1 MSRTAPSRAAFVL
14 RMASREIRAAPRR
27 LLVLTGSVAIGVA
40 ALVAIGSFADNLRA
54 SVREQ
59 ARALLGADFALS
71 SRRPLPEA
79 AERVLDTLR
88 ARGGTVARLTSFGGM
103 AYVPRT
109 SGTRL
114 VQVAAAEP
122 GYPFYGEIRT
132 EPAAAWRELQQG
144 GRVVVDPAL
153 LTALGARRGDT
164 LSLGE
169 ARFVISGVVVSAPG
183 NVGIRTAFGP
193 RIYIAAGDVAATR
206 LLRFGSRAQ
215 YEAFVRLPANVSP
228 ERLAGQYRRP
238 LRPARVTVRTVSE
251 DRQDLNETLGRLAG
265 YLGLVGLIALLLG
278 GVGVASA
285 VVVSIRQRLDTI
297 AVLRCLGATARDV
310 LLVYAAEAAV
320 MGLAGG
326 AAGAALGLLAQ
337 RLLPALLAGL
347 LPVDVRPSVSPS
359 AVAIGVGTG
368 LWVSLVFASIPLLGV
383 RRVPPLAALRR
394 DAEAEGR
401 RFDVPRALAML
412 ALAASAVVLAAHQV
426 GSWRQGA
433 IFSAAVGV
441 ALLVL
446 WLAAWGLVRAVR
458 RWLPGAWPY
467 VWRQGL
473 ANLHR
478 PSNQTATVVLG
489 IGFGA
494 FLLGTLFLVQY
505 NLLRTLRVSGGPER
519 PNLVLFD
526 IQTDQLESVRRTLAE
541 RGDPVIGPVPI
552 VPMRIQSL
560 KGRPVAAP
568 AADTAADTTADTA
581 ANPAGGTDGPGLG
594 NWAVRREYRSTYR
607 DSLVSSERLV
617 AGRWWTAGART
628 PEISMEQDVARELGL
643 RVGDEVV
650 WDVQGVPLTTRIA
663 SLREVNWAR
672 FEPNFFVVFAPG
684 VLESAPQTLVVLTRV
699 PAAAERGALQR
710 RMAERLPNVTS
721 LDLSNLQATLERLID
736 RVVLAI
742 RFMALFTL
750 GTGALVLVGAL
761 ATSRFQRVREGAL
774 LRTLGATRAQLF
786 RIVLSEY
793 LSLGAIAALVSLVLA
808 GAAGWAL
815 ARYVFDGSFTLP
827 VLPLAGLGAGVVG
840 LTVLV
845 GLANSGDVLRRPPLE
860 VLRAE

>member
-1 MSRTAPSRAAFVL
+1 VSRAAPSRAAFVL

-40 ALVAIGSFADNLRA
+40 ALVAIGSFADNLRV
-54 SVREQ
+54 SVRAQ

-71 SRRPLPEA
+71 SRRPLPDA

-132 EPAAAWRELQQG
+132 EPAAAWRELQRG

-169 ARFVISGVVVSAPG
+169 ARLVISGVVVSAPG

-193 RIYIAAGDVAATR
+193 RIYIAARDVAATR

-228 ERLAGQYRRP
+228 ERLAKRYRGP

-251 DRQDLNETLGRLAG
+251 DRQDLNDTLGRLAG
-265 YLGLVGLIALLLG
+265 YLGLVGLIALLLA

-285 VVVSIRQRLDTI
+285 VVVFIRQRLDTI
-297 AVLRCLGATARDV
+297 ATLRCLGATARDV
-310 LLVYAAEAAV
+310 LFIYAAEAAV

-326 AAGAALGLLAQ
+326 IAGAALGLLAQ
-337 RLLPALLAGL
+337 RLLPTLLAGL
-347 LPVDVRPSVSPS
+347 LPVDVQPFVSPS

-394 DAEAEGR
+394 DAEPEGR
-401 RFDVPRALAML
+401 RLDVPRAAAML
-412 ALAASAVVLAAHQV
+412 ALAVSAVVLAAHQV

-433 IFSAAVGV
+433 IFSAAVAV

-446 WLAAWGLVRAVR
+446 WVAAWGLVRAVR
-458 RWLPGAWPY
+458 RWLPRSWPY

-478 PSNQTATVVLG
+478 PSNQTATVVLA

-526 IQTDQLESVRRTLAE
+526 IQTDQLETVRRTLAE

-568 AADTAADTTADTA
+568 AADTAVDTA
-581 ANPAGGTDGPGLG
+581 ADQAAGTGGPGLG

-607 DSLVSSERLV
+607 DSLVMSERLV
-617 AGRWWTAGART
+617 AGRWWTAGARM

-643 RVGDEVV
+643 RVGDDVV
-650 WDVQGVPLTTRIA
+650 WDVQGVPLTTRVA

-699 PAAAERGALQR
+699 PDAAERGVLQR
-710 RMAERLPNVTS
+710 RLAERLPNVTS
-721 LDLSNLQATLERLID
+721 LDLSSLQATLERLID

-786 RIVLSEY
+786 RIVLAEY
-793 LSLGAIAALVSLVLA
+793 LALGALAALVSLVLA

-827 VLPLAGLGAGVVG
+827 LLQFAGLGAGIVG

>member
-1 MSRTAPSRAAFVL
+1 MSRAAFVL
-14 RMASREIRAAPRR
+14 RMAAREIRASPRR
-27 LLVLTGSVAIGVA
+27 LLVLTASVAIGVA

-54 SVREQ
+54 SVRGQ

-71 SRRPLPEA
+71 SRQPLPPA

-132 EPAAAWRELQQG
+132 DPAAAWRELQAG
-144 GRVVVDPAL
+144 GRVVVDPSL
-153 LTALGARRGDT
+153 LTALGARVGDT

-169 ARFVISGVVVSAPG
+169 ARFLISGVVVSAPG

-193 RIYIAAGDVAATR
+193 RIYIPARDLTATR
-206 LLRFGSRAQ
+206 LLRFGSRAE
-215 YEAFVRLPANVSP
+215 YEAFVRLPPTVSP
-228 ERLAGQYRRP
+228 EQLAERYRGP
-238 LRPARVTVRTVSE
+238 LRAARVTVRTVSE
-251 DRQDLNETLGRLAG
+251 DQQDLNDTLSRLTG

-285 VVVSIRQRLDTI
+285 VVVFIRQRLETI

-310 LLVYAAEAAV
+310 LLIYATEAAARGV
-320 MGLAGG
+320 AGG
-326 AAGAALGLLAQ
+326 AAGAVLGLLAQ
-337 RLLPALLAGL
+337 RLLPALLSGL
-347 LPVDVRPSVSPS
+347 LPVDVRPVVSPG
-359 AVAIGVGTG
+359 AVTIGVGTG
-368 LWVSLVFASIPLLGV
+368 LWIALVFAAIPLLAV

-394 DAEAEGR
+394 DVKPEGR
-401 RFDVPRALAML
+401 SIDLPRVVALL
-412 ALAASAVVLAAHQV
+412 ALIASAVALAAHQV

-433 IFSAAVGV
+433 IFSGAVAA

-446 WLAAWGLVRAVR
+446 WAAAWALIRAVH

-478 PSNQTATVVLG
+478 PSNQTATVVLA

-505 NLLRTLRVSGGPER
+505 NLLRTLRLSGGPER
-519 PNLVLFD
+519 PNLALFD
-526 IQTDQLESVRRTLAE
+526 IQTDQLEAVRRTLTE
-541 RGDPVIGPVPI
+541 SGDPVVGPVPI

-560 KGRPVAAP
+560 KGRPVATM
-568 AADTAADTTADTA
+568 AADIADDADR
-581 ANPAGGTDGPGLG
+581 PGPG

-607 DSLVSSERLV
+607 DSLVATERLV
-617 AGRWWTAGART
+617 AGHWWTRSART

-650 WDVQGVPLTTRIA
+650 WDIQGVPLTTRIA
-663 SLREVNWAR
+663 SLREVDWAR

-684 VLESAPQTLVVLTRV
+684 VLESAPQTLVVLTRI
-699 PAAAERGALQR
+699 PDAGQRGVLQR
-710 RMAERLPNVTS
+710 RIAERLPNVTS
-721 LDLSNLQATLERLID
+721 LDLSNLQATLERLLD
-736 RVVLAI
+736 HVVLAI
-742 RFMALFTL
+742 RFMAFFTL
-750 GTGALVLVGAL
+750 ATGGLVLVGAL

-793 LSLGAIAALVSLVLA
+793 LSLGGLAALVSLGLA
-808 GAAGWAL
+808 GVAGWAL
-815 ARYVFDGSFTLP
+815 ARYVFDGAFALP
-827 VLPLAGLGAGVVG
+827 WLPLLGLGAAVVG
-840 LTVLV
+840 LTVVV
-845 GLANSGDVLRRPPLE
+845 GLANSRDVLRRPPLE